1 MSHSITEHAAAADI
15 LRPLC
20 VDLDGTLVKTDTLHD
35 ALLLL
40 ARQRPGALLQLPRWL
55 LGGKAAF
62 KREVAGRVHLD
73 TSALPYNLPLLE
85 FLEEQHRLGRPI
97 YLTTGADRT
106 FADQVAV
113 HLGIFKG
120 VLASD
125 GSTNLTGQAK
135 LDQLR
140 ELSAEHGFDYIGNAI
155 PDAVL
160 LAASTQA
167 MVANPSRS
175 LLSSLKR
182 RKVKIVRSFKD
193 HGSLPKTL
201 LKAIRIHQWAKNILL
216 FLPMLLAHIFTPA
229 KIYGA
234 LSAFVSFSLFASATY
249 ILNDLLDIGSD
260 RHHPRKRNRPFACG
274 DLSLPAGIALVVVF
288 VALGAAFA
296 LRLSSGFIFWLAF
309 YAVVTLSYSLFLKR
323 VALVDVIVLSGLYTV
338 RILAGGAATASPIS
352 TWMASFS
359 VFFFLS
365 LAIVKRFAEL
375 GNLRERGKVPANGRG
390 YILNDLEQLRAFG
403 TTSATAAVVVF
414 TQYISHG
421 EVVALYKHSNRLW
434 LIVPLM
440 LLWLFRVWLLASRG
454 ELDEDP
460 VIFAIRDRTS
470 WLLGAGVLLVALSS
484 I

>member
-1 MSHSITEHAAAADI
+1 MSHSATEYPAAAVP

-40 ARQRPGALLQLPRWL
+40 ARQRPRTLLLLPRWL

-62 KREVAGRVHLD
+62 KREVSSRVRMD
-73 TSALPYNLPLLE
+73 ASTLPYNLPLLE
-85 FLEEQHRLGRPI
+85 YLEEQHELGRAI

-106 FADQVAV
+106 IADKVAA
-113 HLGIFKG
+113 HLGFFTGI
-120 VLASD
+120 LSSD
-125 GSTNLTGQAK
+125 GKTNLTGQNK

-140 ELSAEHGFDYIGNAI
+140 GLSPEQGFDYVGNAT

-160 LAASTQA
+160 LAASTEA

-175 LLSSLKR
+175 LLLSLKH
-182 RKVKIVRSFKD
+182 RKVNIVRSFQD
-193 HGSLPKTL
+193 RGSLPKTI

-216 FLPMLLAHIFTPA
+216 FLPMLLAHVFTPA
-229 KIYGA
+229 KLYGVLA
-234 LSAFVSFSLFASATY
+234 AFVSFSLFASATY

-260 RHHPRKRNRPFACG
+260 RHHPRKRTRPFTSG
-274 DLSLPAGIALVVVF
+274 DLSLPAGVALVLIF

-296 LRLSSGFIFWLAF
+296 VQLPIGFIFWLAF

-323 VALVDVIVLSGLYTV
+323 VALVDVIVLSGLYTI
-338 RILAGGAATASPIS
+338 RILAGGAATGSPIS

-365 LAIVKRFAEL
+365 LAIVKRFAEME
-375 GNLRERGKVPANGRG
+375 NLRERGKIPANGRG

-403 TTSATAAVVVF
+403 TTSATASVVIF
-414 TQYISHG
+414 TQYISHN

>member
-1 MSHSITEHAAAADI
+1 
-15 LRPLC
+15 
-20 VDLDGTLVKTDTLHD
+20 
-35 ALLLL
+35 
-40 ARQRPGALLQLPRWL
+40 
-55 LGGKAAF
+55 
-62 KREVAGRVHLD
+62 
-73 TSALPYNLPLLE
+73 
-85 FLEEQHRLGRPI
+85 
-97 YLTTGADRT
+97 
-106 FADQVAV
+106 
-113 HLGIFKG
+113 
-120 VLASD
+120 
-125 GSTNLTGQAK
+125 
-135 LDQLR
+135 
-140 ELSAEHGFDYIGNAI
+140 
-155 PDAVL
+155 
-160 LAASTQA
+160 
-167 MVANPSRS
+167 
-175 LLSSLKR
+175 
-182 RKVKIVRSFKD
+182 
-193 HGSLPKTL
+193 
-201 LKAIRIHQWAKNILL
+201 
-216 FLPMLLAHIFTPA
+216 
-229 KIYGA
+229 
-234 LSAFVSFSLFASATY
+234 
-249 ILNDLLDIGSD
+249 
-260 RHHPRKRNRPFACG
+260 
-274 DLSLPAGIALVVVF
+274 VVVF